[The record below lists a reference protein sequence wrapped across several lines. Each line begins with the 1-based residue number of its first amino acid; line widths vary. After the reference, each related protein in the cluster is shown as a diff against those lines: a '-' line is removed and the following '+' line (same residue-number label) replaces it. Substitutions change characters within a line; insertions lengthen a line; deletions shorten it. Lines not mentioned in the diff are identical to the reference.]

1 MSTSL
6 TVSTPNGL
14 ARIDSIDAQFALFDR
29 FNLAR
34 TMAENYRFVATGDE
48 KHPYK
53 LVKRSVPAR
62 IFEGVNGVEATPMAK
77 ATTAE
82 RLHLNATK
90 GKYNDENRLFEQ
102 DSASLKVGEVA
113 AWARI

>member
-34 TMAENYRFVATGDE
+34 TMAKNYRFVATGDE

-53 LVKRSVPAR
+53 LVKRSVPVS
-62 IFEGVNGVEATPMAK
+62 IFEGVNGVEATPMTK

-82 RLHLNATK
+82 RVHLNATK
-90 GKYNDENRLFEQ
+90 GRYNDENRLFEQ
-102 DSASLKVGEVA
+102 DGASLEVGEVA
-113 AWARI
+113 AWSTL

>member
-1 MSTSL
+1 MSTAL
-6 TVSTPNGL
+6 TVATPNGL
-14 ARIDSIDAQFALFDR
+14 ARLDTIDAQFALFDR

-34 TMAENYRFVATGDE
+34 TMAKNYRFVQTGDE

-53 LVKRSVPAR
+53 LVKRSAPVS

-77 ATTAE
+77 ATTSE
-82 RLHLNATK
+82 RIHLNATK

-113 AWARI
+113 AWATL

>member
-1 MSTSL
+1 MSTAM
-6 TVSTPNGL
+6 TVATPNGL
-14 ARIDSIDAQFALFDR
+14 ARLDTIDAQFALFDR

-34 TMAENYRFVATGDE
+34 TMAKNYRFVATGDE

-53 LVKRSVPAR
+53 LVKRSSPVS
-62 IFEGVNGVEATPMAK
+62 IFEDVNGVEATPMAK
-77 ATTAE
+77 VTTAE
-82 RLHLNATK
+82 RMHLNATK

-113 AWARI
+113 AWSRI

>member
-1 MSTSL
+1 MSTAL
-6 TVSTPNGL
+6 TVATPNGL
-14 ARIDSIDAQFALFDR
+14 ARLDTIDAQFALFDR

-34 TMAENYRFVATGDE
+34 TMAKNYRFVQTGDE

-53 LVKRSVPAR
+53 LVKRSAPVS
-62 IFEGVNGVEATPMAK
+62 IFEGANGVEATPMAK
-77 ATTAE
+77 ATTSE
-82 RLHLNATK
+82 RIHLNATK

-113 AWARI
+113 AWATL

>member
-34 TMAENYRFVATGDE
+34 TMAKNYRFVSTGDE

-53 LVKRSVPAR
+53 LVKRSVPVS
-62 IFEGVNGVEATPMAK
+62 IFEGVNGIEATPMAK
-77 ATTAE
+77 ATMAE
-82 RLHLNATK
+82 RVHLNATK
-90 GKYNDENRLFEQ
+90 GRYNDENRLFEQ
-102 DSASLKVGEVA
+102 DGASLEVGEVA
-113 AWARI
+113 AWSTL